1 MDCIVWK
8 HTTVTG
14 HVVGERA
21 SDFKPNPTDWY
32 AGFLHFQQIS
42 NGHNSPAKQF
52 PQLGKTLSRFL
63 RKEVG
68 EMDSHPKKPMF
79 AQDFEHILDTIGI
92 ESPAAL
98 QRKWMKWQYCDTL
111 YDTTFFEINF

>member
-21 SDFKPNPTDWY
+21 PDFKPNPTLTDMPVS
-32 AGFLHFQQIS
+32 FHFQQIS

-52 PQLGKTLSRFL
+52 PELGKTLSRFL

-79 AQDFEHILDTIGI
+79 AHDFEHILDTIGI

-98 QRKWMKWQYCDTL
+98 QRK
-111 YDTTFFEINF
+111 

>member
-14 HVVGERA
+14 HVVGECA
-21 SDFKPNPTDWY
+21 SDFKPNPTLTDMQV
-32 AGFLHFQQIS
+32 FFHFQQIS
-42 NGHNSPAKQF
+42 NGHNSPAKEF
-52 PQLGKTLSRFL
+52 PKLGKTVSRFL

-68 EMDSHPKKPMF
+68 EMDSHPKKQMF

-98 QRKWMKWQYCDTL
+98 QRK
-111 YDTTFFEINF
+111 